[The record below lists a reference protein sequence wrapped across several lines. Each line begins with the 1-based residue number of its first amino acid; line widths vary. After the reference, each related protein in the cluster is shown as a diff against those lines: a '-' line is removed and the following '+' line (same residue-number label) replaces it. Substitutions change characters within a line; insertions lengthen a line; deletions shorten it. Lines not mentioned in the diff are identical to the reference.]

1 MGNSEVGHLNL
12 GAGRIVY
19 QELTRINKA
28 IADGTLATNPALVK
42 FLADLK
48 GAKRRASSLGPAF
61 RRRRPFAPG
70 ASLRAGASR
79 RRTRASRKIF
89 IHAFLDG
96 RDTSPTGGA
105 HYLAELQAK
114 LKEIGAGKIA
124 TVIGRYYA
132 MDRDN
137 RWERVELAWKLIFLG
152 EGTYT
157 DDRGRRGEGRIR
169 REENR
174 RVHARVRLRE
184 GAAPAHRRGRRHSL
198 LQLPRRPRA
207 ATQPGRAPRR
217 FQGLPRAPIIR
228 RSATCR

>member
-1 MGNSEVGHLNL
+1 VKAAKD
-12 GAGRIVY
+12 AGI
-19 QELTRINKA
+19 
-28 IADGTLATNPALVK
+28 G
-42 FLADLK
+42 
-48 GAKRRASSLGPAF
+48 
-61 RRRRPFAPG
+61 
-70 ASLRAGASR
+70 
-79 RRTRASRKIF
+79 KIF

-157 DDRGRRGEGRIR
+157 DD
-169 REENR
+169 
-174 RVHARVRLRE
+174 VV
-184 GAAPAHRRGRRHSL
+184 AP
-198 LQLPRRPRA
+198 
-207 ATQPGRAPRR
+207 
-217 FQGLPRAPIIR
+217 
-228 RSATCR
+228 